1 MAIGQRFTMGQG
13 GSLEEED
20 KFSPLAKALRNKKAA
35 GFAKGAGAAM
45 GSESA
50 LGGALAGAGA
60 GPIGVAGGAA
70 LGLARGI
77 AAQQRK
83 KRELKAQSI
92 REQGANIKETA
103 KEKNAALKSIMDGL
117 KAAFLGI

>member
-1 MAIGQRFTMGQG
+1 
-13 GSLEEED
+13 
-20 KFSPLAKALRNKKAA
+20 
-35 GFAKGAGAAM
+35 M

>member
-70 LGLARGI
+70 
-77 AAQQRK
+77 QQRK